1 MVRIT
6 AIVPATNRPVTLGTC
21 IDSIRRAADPPEELI
36 VVEEPSALGA
46 AEARNVGASSASGD
60 VLVFVDGD
68 VAVHSDAFTRI
79 RARFDAEPML
89 TAVFGSYDDEP
100 AGPDVVSGFR
110 NLLHH
115 YVHHESPGP
124 ADTFWTGLGS
134 VRRDAF
140 ASVGGF
146 DGRLQWLEDVDLG
159 VRLAAK
165 GERIVLDP
173 TIQGTHLKR
182 WTLRTMLWTDFVGR
196 GIPWTVLLLR
206 HRTSATTLNL
216 GWRHRLSATSCLIG
230 CAALATRRPRLAAAS
245 LGALVVLNR
254 SFYLLLLRKRG
265 PRQAALGVG
274 LHTLHHLT
282 GIAAVP
288 AGVIAFLFEQRSAT
302 RRSGVS

>member
-6 AIVPATNRPVTLGTC
+6 AIVPATNRPLTLPAC

-60 VLVFVDGD
+60 ILVFVDAD
-68 VAVHSDAFTRI
+68 VAVHKDAFTRI
-79 RARFDAEPML
+79 RANFDSEPTL
-89 TAVFGSYDDEP
+89 TAVFGSYDDVP

-115 YVHHESPGP
+115 YVHHESPG
-124 ADTFWTGLGS
+124 AAKTFWTGVGA

-146 DGRLQWLEDVDLG
+146 DARLQWLEDVDLG
-159 VRLAAK
+159 VRLDAK

-206 HRTSATTLNL
+206 HRASATTLNL

-230 CAALATRRPRLAAAS
+230 CAAVVMRRPWVAAAS

-288 AGVIAFLFEQRSAT
+288 AGAIAFLFEQRSAT
-302 RRSGVS
+302 RRSEVS